1 MRDPFYCKKEGI
13 VYYVYKR
20 GVAGASDVKL
30 VSLSALTVEE
40 AELNRLAAPVYL
52 EAQALAAKI
61 MQLSPEVAKIA
72 SSMIQDVGVACW
84 QKMKQDPLLAQDEIK
99 EHTIDGKVYRPVKYW
114 SYS

>member
-1 MRDPFYCKKEGI
+1 MRDPFYYKKEGI

-20 GVAGASDVKL
+20 GVAGAGDIKL
-30 VSLSALTVEE
+30 ISLSALTEEE
-40 AELNRLAAPVYL
+40 AELNRLAAPIYL

-72 SSMIQDVGVACW
+72 SGMIQDVGVACW
-84 QKMKQDPLLAQDEIK
+84 QKMKQDPLLEQDEIQ
-99 EHTIDGKVYRPVKYW
+99 EHMINGVLHRPVKYW